1 MMKKKP
7 VRIALIVLLSLLV
20 LCVGG
25 FAFVYFAFDVPNWQ
39 KIDPEKILNLQQTSL
54 VYDGEGQLIQTL
66 QAQENRT
73 VVPISRIPRHVQDA
87 FIAAEDLRFYKH
99 SGFDLVRIAGA
110 LVNDIKT
117 RSLREGASTI
127 TQQLVKLTHLT
138 LDKTFSRKLEEVY
151 LAWQLEQDF
160 TKDEILE
167 MYLNYIYFGNGAY
180 GIQAAAQTYF
190 GVDVEDLTLVQAAG
204 LAATIK
210 APSAFAPHIKP
221 EANRNRRSYILRT
234 MAENGFVTEAEA
246 QEAENTSL
254 WVLQRQPKE
263 NTYGWFVDE
272 ALREAEALLS
282 VSSDDLLG
290 GGYQIYTTL
299 QPRLQEIA
307 DALYEDDSYF
317 PDDAKDGTPAQSA
330 LSVVDVKTGAVVAMV
345 GGREYSVRRGL
356 NRAIQMERQPG
367 SALKPLSVYG
377 PALELGYT
385 TASVLLDEPGDFN
398 GYTPKN
404 ASGKYY
410 GRVSMR
416 SALKSSLNLPA
427 VRLLQEIGLPAAS
440 SYLSRF
446 GITADGKDQNLS
458 LALGSMAYGVTPT
471 QLAAAYAVFASG
483 GVYHEPYVISHIVDS
498 AGNTVYAYDAQP
510 VQAISSQNAFLMTS
524 LLQTVTASGTGSKL
538 RTLGFPVAGKT
549 GTVSM
554 TGGNRDIWMAAYT
567 PEYAVVTWMG
577 FDKTDSTHKI
587 PNGTTGGGKTALL
600 ASAFLSKALEGRESP
615 DFAQPEGLVWLTLD
629 RRAMEL
635 TGNAMLASD
644 MTPEKYRYGEVFLE
658 TNRPY
663 EVSTVWNAPLPPTNF
678 YITNAENGKPVL
690 NFTAA
695 QYARYRIVRESG
707 NGASEQLTEMVLEAG
722 NTATYTDESA
732 QVGVTYTYRI
742 IPIHEEL
749 LQEGTWLEGQSAAQ
763 VAQAQWTYEGFLGGI
778 LDFLTPAQEPSPTPP
793 EQTSLFW

>member
-7 VRIALIVLLSLLV
+7 VRIALIVVSSLLV

-25 FAFVYFAFDVPNWQ
+25 FAFIYFAFDVPNWQ
-39 KIDPEKILNLQQTSL
+39 KIDPDKILNLQQTSL
-54 VYDGEGQLIQTL
+54 VYDGEGNLIETL

-73 VVPISRIPRHVQDA
+73 VVPISRIPKFVQDA

-99 SGFDLVRIAGA
+99 SGFDVIRIAGA
-110 LVNDIKT
+110 LWNDIKT

-127 TQQLVKLTHLT
+127 TQQLVKLTHLST
-138 LDKTFSRKLEEVY
+138 EKTFARKLEEAY
-151 LAWQLEQDF
+151 LAWELEQDF
-160 TKDEILE
+160 TKEQILE

-190 GVDVEDLTLVQAAG
+190 GVDVEDLSLVQAAG
-204 LAATIK
+204 LAASIK

-221 EANRNRRSYILRT
+221 EANRNRRGYILRT
-234 MAENGFVTEAEA
+234 MAENGFVSEEEA
-246 QEAENTSL
+246 QKAIDTSL

-272 ALREAEALLS
+272 ALSEAEDLLGI
-282 VSSDDLLG
+282 SSEDLLG

-307 DALYEDDSYF
+307 DTLYEDDSYF
-317 PDDAKDGTPAQSA
+317 PKDAADGTPVQSA
-330 LSVVDVKTGAVVAMV
+330 LSVVDVNTGAVVAMV

-356 NRAIQMERQPG
+356 NRAIQMKRQPG
-367 SALKPLSVYG
+367 SVLKPLSVYG

-385 TASVLLDEPGDFN
+385 TANVLLDEPGDFN
-398 GYTPKN
+398 GYSPKN

-416 SALKSSLNLPA
+416 TALKDSLNLPA

-440 SYLSRF
+440 NYLDRF
-446 GITADGKDQNLS
+446 GIETDGRDLNLS
-458 LALGSMAYGVTPT
+458 LALGSMAYGITPT
-471 QLAAAYAVFASG
+471 QLAAAYAVFAAG

-498 AGNTVYAYDAQP
+498 AGNIVYAYDAQP
-510 VQAISSQNAFLMTS
+510 VQAVSPQNAYLMTS

-567 PEYAVVTWMG
+567 PQYAVVTWMG

-587 PNGTTGGGKTALL
+587 PNGTTGGGNTALL
-600 ASAFLSKALEGRESP
+600 ASAFLSQALKGQDSP
-615 DFAQPEGLVWLTLD
+615 DFSAPDGLIWLQLD
-629 RRAMEL
+629 KRAMQL
-635 TGNAMLASD
+635 TGQAMLASE
-644 MTPEKYRYGEVFLE
+644 MTPEKYRYSEVFLE
-658 TNRPY
+658 NNRPY
-663 EVSTVWNAPLPPTNF
+663 DVSTVWNPPAPPSNF
-678 YITNAENGKPVL
+678 YITHSEAGKPVL
-690 NFTAA
+690 NFTAS
-695 QYARYRIVRESG
+695 QYARYRIVREAADGS
-707 NGASEQLTEMVLEAG
+707 SLQLAEMVLEAG
-722 NTATYTDESA
+722 NTMAYADDSA
-732 QVGVTYTYRI
+732 QVGVTYTYRV

-749 LQEGTWLEGQSAAQ
+749 LQEGAWLEGQSAAQ

-778 LDFLTPAQEPSPTPP
+778 WDFLTPAQEPTPAPTD
-793 EQTSLFW
+793 QTSLFW

>member
-1 MMKKKP
+1 M
-7 VRIALIVLLSLLV
+7 
-20 LCVGG
+20 
-25 FAFVYFAFDVPNWQ
+25 
-39 KIDPEKILNLQQTSL
+39 
-54 VYDGEGQLIQTL
+54 
-66 QAQENRT
+66 
-73 VVPISRIPRHVQDA
+73 
-87 FIAAEDLRFYKH
+87 
-99 SGFDLVRIAGA
+99 
-110 LVNDIKT
+110 
-117 RSLREGASTI
+117 
-127 TQQLVKLTHLT
+127 
-138 LDKTFSRKLEEVY
+138 
-151 LAWQLEQDF
+151 
-160 TKDEILE
+160 
-167 MYLNYIYFGNGAY
+167 
-180 GIQAAAQTYF
+180 
-190 GVDVEDLTLVQAAG
+190 
-204 LAATIK
+204 
-210 APSAFAPHIKP
+210 
-221 EANRNRRSYILRT
+221 
-234 MAENGFVTEAEA
+234 
-246 QEAENTSL
+246 
-254 WVLQRQPKE
+254 
-263 NTYGWFVDE
+263 
-272 ALREAEALLS
+272 
-282 VSSDDLLG
+282 
-290 GGYQIYTTL
+290 
-299 QPRLQEIA
+299 
-307 DALYEDDSYF
+307 
-317 PDDAKDGTPAQSA
+317 
-330 LSVVDVKTGAVVAMV
+330 
-345 GGREYSVRRGL
+345 
-356 NRAIQMERQPG
+356 
-367 SALKPLSVYG
+367 
-377 PALELGYT
+377 
-385 TASVLLDEPGDFN
+385 LLDEPGDFN

-615 DFAQPEGLVWLTLD
+615 DFTQPEGLVWLTLD

-732 QVGVTYTYRI
+732 PGRCDLYLSHHPNPRRTPSGRHVAGGTKRRAGRPGTSGPTKAFWAAYSTFLR
-742 IPIHEEL
+742 PHRSRPPRRRSRRPCSGEL
-749 LQEGTWLEGQSAAQ
+749 MPDRPVQSTLCCTGRTGRPAIVRPRARLFAAQ
-763 VAQAQWTYEGFLGGI
+763 AFALPCGRSRRIAGAAARSRSI
-778 LDFLTPAQEPSPTPP
+778 PAVRKRRSGYPP
-793 EQTSLFW
+793 GT

>member
-54 VYDGEGQLIQTL
+54 VYDGEGNLVQTL
-66 QAQENRT
+66 QARENRT

-138 LDKTFSRKLEEVY
+138 LDKTFARKLEEVY

-204 LAATIK
+204 LAAAIK
-210 APSAFAPHIKP
+210 APAAFAPHIKP

-234 MAENGFVTEAEA
+234 MAENGFVTEEEA

-254 WVLQRQPKE
+254 WVLQRQPRE

-272 ALREAEALLS
+272 ALREAEDLLS

-299 QPRLQEIA
+299 NPRLQEIA
-307 DALYEDDSYF
+307 DTLYEDDAYF
-317 PDDAKDGTPAQSA
+317 PDDARDGTPAQSA

-440 SYLSRF
+440 SYLGRF

-483 GVYHEPYVISHIVDS
+483 GVYHEPYVISRIVDS
-498 AGNTVYAYDAQP
+498 SGNTVYAYDAQP

-577 FDKTDSTHKI
+577 FDNTDSTHKI

-615 DFAQPEGLVWLTLD
+615 DFTQPDGLVWLTLD
-629 RRAMEL
+629 KRAMQL
-635 TGNAMLASD
+635 TGQAMLASD

-663 EVSTVWNAPLPPTNF
+663 EVSTVWNPPLPPVNF

-690 NFTAA
+690 SFTAA

-707 NGASEQLTEMVLEAG
+707 DGTSEQLTEMVLEAG
-722 NTATYTDESA
+722 NTAAYTDESA

-749 LQEGTWLEGQSAAQ
+749 LQEGTWLEGQSVAQ

-778 LDFLTPAQEPSPTPP
+778 LDFLTPAQEPSPAPQ